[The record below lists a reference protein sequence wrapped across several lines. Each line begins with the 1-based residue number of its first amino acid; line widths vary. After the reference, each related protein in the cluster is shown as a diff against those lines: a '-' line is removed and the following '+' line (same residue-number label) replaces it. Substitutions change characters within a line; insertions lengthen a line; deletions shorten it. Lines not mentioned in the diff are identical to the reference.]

1 MRCQV
6 HRFGCGIPLSNT
18 NQIWGL
24 TWGLVFREMAGKDTL
39 TRAFIL
45 TGSIVMAGGAW
56 AVSSAEAPDSERS
69 GWRRAVERE
78 CQRYGLQQERLIAS
92 LEGGEAL
99 KYPRPER
106 PSLRRNK
113 WDLALLLG
121 GIGIFAWLAM
131 TARRQSIIVNRVSM
145 AVLITATFGFL
156 VGGSSALASHS
167 FFLEFCWLGTQ
178 RPAH

>member
-1 MRCQV
+1 V
-6 HRFGCGIPLSNT
+6 WPATG
-18 NQIWGL
+18 
-24 TWGLVFREMAGKDTL
+24 
-39 TRAFIL
+39 AF
-45 TGSIVMAGGAW
+45 
-56 AVSSAEAPDSERS
+56 DRQS
-69 GWRRAVERE
+69 G
-78 CQRYGLQQERLIAS
+78 
-92 LEGGEAL
+92 GGEAL
-99 KYPRPER
+99 KYARPER
-106 PSLRRNK
+106 TFLRRNK

-121 GIGIFAWLAM
+121 GIGIFAWLAL